1 MNDYTRLFDIIY
13 YQQSQFPQHD
23 AFCRKENGTWLKYST
38 EDIIRMGT
46 EVSLSLLKL
55 GVKADDKIA
64 VVSSNRPEWNIVDL
78 GVLQIGAVL
87 VPIYPTITE
96 EEYQFILNDGEVKY
110 IFVGDAGLFKKISSI
125 KANTPKL
132 IDIFSF
138 DKVDGC
144 KHFGTDF
151 LALGQ
156 DSDKVAVE
164 AARAAVKPEQLAT
177 IIYTSG
183 TTGNPK
189 GVMLS
194 HNNVVS
200 NVKAVKPLLPL
211 DSTMKVLSF
220 LPLCHIFERMVVYV
234 YMANGISIYYAES
247 LELIADNLKEIKP
260 DFFTSVPRL
269 LEKVYMKLESASSN
283 LEGVKKKIYL
293 AAMDFAV
300 NYDIHK
306 QYGWWDNFLYKNVY
320 DKLIFS
326 KWREAL
332 GGNVKG
338 IVTGAAKLNPKL
350 ARVFTA
356 AGIMISEGY
365 GQTESSPV
373 ITVNPFDRDKIRF
386 GTVGMVVQGVE
397 VHLDHREG
405 MGEGEGEILAKGPNV
420 MMGYY
425 NRPDAT
431 AATVKDGWLY
441 TGDVGKFVDF
451 NGGKYLT
458 ITDRVKEIFKTSGG
472 KYVAPLSLESK
483 MKEIPYI
490 EQMLVIG
497 ENRNYVSAL
506 IVPNFPALTEWCKT
520 HGVQVTNHDQII
532 KSPEVKKMMQA
543 AIDEKNKSF
552 GNWETIKRFELLP
565 NEWTTETGELT
576 PTSKVRRK
584 VVMDKYKD
592 LVEGLYSGVKTV

>member
-1 MNDYTRLFDIIY
+1 MKDYTRLFDIIY
-13 YQQSQFPQHD
+13 YQQDQFPQSD
-23 AFCRKENGTWLKYST
+23 AFCRKENGQWTKYST
-38 EDIIRMGT
+38 ADVIRTGT
-46 EVSLSLLKL
+46 EVSLSLLAL
-55 GVKADDKIA
+55 GVKPDDKIA
-64 VVSSNRPEWNIVDL
+64 VVSANRPEWNIVDL

-96 EEYQFILNDGEVKY
+96 EEYEFILKDGNVKY
-110 IFVGDAGLFKKISSI
+110 IFVGDAGLATKINNI
-125 KANTPKL
+125 KAQTEL

-138 DKVDGC
+138 DQVA
-144 KHFGTDF
+144 GTKSFEEF
-151 LALGQ
+151 LALGRGG
-156 DSDKVAVE
+156 DVATVT
-164 AARAAVKPEQLAT
+164 AARAAVDPMQLAT

-200 NVKAVKPLLPL
+200 NVKAVKPILPV
-211 DSTMKVLSF
+211 DETMKVLSF

-234 YMANGISIYYAES
+234 YMANGVSIYYAES
-247 LELIADNLKEIKP
+247 LELIADNLKEVKP

-269 LEKVYMKLESASSN
+269 LEKVFMKLEAASAN
-283 LEGVKKKIYL
+283 LSGIKKKLYL

-300 NYDIHK
+300 NYDIEK

-320 DKLIFS
+320 DKLIFA

-356 AGIMISEGY
+356 AGIFISEGY

-373 ITVNPFDRDKIRF
+373 ITVNPFTPDSIKF
-386 GTVGMVVQGVE
+386 GTVGPVIDGVE

-405 MGEGEGEILAKGPNV
+405 MGAGEGEILAKGPNV

-441 TGDVGKFVDF
+441 TGDVGKFIDYR
-451 NGGKYLT
+451 GHKYLQ

-483 MKEIPYI
+483 MKEIPFI

-506 IVPNFPALTEWCKT
+506 IVPNFPALTDWCKQ
-520 HGVQVTNHDQII
+520 HGVTTTNKEAIVQ
-532 KSPEVKKMMQA
+532 SPEVKKMMQA
-543 AIDEKNKSF
+543 QIDEKNKSF
-552 GNWETIKRFELLP
+552 GSWETIKRFELLP
-565 NEWTTETGELT
+565 DEWTTETGELT
-576 PTSKVRRK
+576 PTTKVRRK

-592 LVEGLYSGVKTV
+592 VIESLYSGVKTV